1 MRSPCSFTRYHCL
14 KSPHNSLQFHLTN
27 TFDQFTQLSVGRGK
41 CTRCKI
47 SITRN
52 NLQDVLWQ
60 MLEASDEI
68 DLKPSL
74 RRVLQVFI
82 SVSNTILIII
92 FFGTCVFST
101 SLNKKMMNGR
111 SKIFGKK
118 DRSQCL
124 FKSKQL
130 FFSQVSLAS
139 KETYYSL
146 DVRTL

>member
-1 MRSPCSFTRYHCL
+1 
-14 KSPHNSLQFHLTN
+14 
-27 TFDQFTQLSVGRGK
+27 
-41 CTRCKI
+41 
-47 SITRN
+47 
-52 NLQDVLWQ
+52 

-74 RRVLQVFI
+74 SAYSRGHVFI
-82 SVSNTILIII
+82 SMSNTFLIVI
-92 FFGTCVFST
+92 FFGTCVFSN

-130 FFSQVSLAS
+130 FFSPVSLAS

-146 DVRTL
+146 DTRTLWARANNATIMRSKDA